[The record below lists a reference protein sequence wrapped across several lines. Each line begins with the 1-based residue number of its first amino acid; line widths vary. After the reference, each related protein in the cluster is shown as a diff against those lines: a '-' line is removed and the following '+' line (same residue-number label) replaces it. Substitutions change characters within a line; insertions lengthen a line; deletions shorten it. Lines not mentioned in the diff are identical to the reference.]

1 MVLAHA
7 GDWIANLAYSAPA
20 LIIIIG
26 LVIAKVRER
35 RADREEAIDPP
46 GHGDPPD
53 APAKSSQRAKES

>member
-35 RADREEAIDPP
+35 RADREEASHEP
-46 GHGDPPD
+46 GHGDHPD
-53 APAKSSQRAKES
+53 APA